1 MKNLISIFTIC
12 VVIIFLA
19 GCEQRPQV
27 AAIYKKA
34 PDFTLADIKGKTWTL
49 SDLRGKVVFVN
60 FWATWCAPCIEEMP
74 SMQKLYSRLS
84 KDQFEMLAVLS
95 KDDLAKAEKF
105 AAKLGITMPILNDPA
120 STIGP
125 KYGLTGLPDTFIVD
139 KRGIVR
145 EKFIGPRQWD
155 APKYHQ
161 MIMEYINQ

>member
-1 MKNLISIFTIC
+1 
-12 VVIIFLA
+12 
-19 GCEQRPQV
+19 
-27 AAIYKKA
+27 
-34 PDFTLADIKGKTWTL
+34 
-49 SDLRGKVVFVN
+49 
-60 FWATWCAPCIEEMP
+60 
-74 SMQKLYSRLS
+74 
-84 KDQFEMLAVLS
+84 MLAVLS

-125 KYGLTGLPDTFIVD
+125 KYGLTGLPETFIVD